1 MRNEPIPPELMA
13 RIDAFVETVE
23 RVITTDIESG
33 TYSPLEHAIVAAA
46 GFAIVEDLHVEDEEE
61 PKS

>member
-1 MRNEPIPPELMA
+1 MSEIPPEMMA

-23 RVITTDIESG
+23 RVIKTDIESG

-46 GFAIVEDLHVEDEEE
+46 GFAIVQDLHVEDEPEE
-61 PKS
+61 AS